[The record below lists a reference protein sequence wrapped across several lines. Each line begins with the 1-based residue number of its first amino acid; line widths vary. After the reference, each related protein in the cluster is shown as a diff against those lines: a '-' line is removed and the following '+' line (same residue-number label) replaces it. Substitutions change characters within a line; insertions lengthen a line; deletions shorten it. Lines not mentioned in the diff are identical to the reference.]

1 MKLIHLGTLARTGA
15 LLVAA
20 LLAQQTALAEND
32 PSSRVARLNYLR
44 GSVSF
49 QPAGEADWVPAV
61 VNRPVTT
68 GDRLWADDDAR
79 VEMQL
84 GSSTIRL
91 GALTGL
97 SFFNL
102 DDRIT
107 QIELSE
113 GTLNIRVLRLDRD
126 EIFEV
131 DTPNQAFSILRPGQ
145 YRVEASEE
153 GDSTMV
159 TVWEGEGEVTG
170 GGRTYGVGSGLSG
183 SFEGADSLRA
193 SIFKAGGSDEF
204 DRWCRDRD
212 RRYDRSPSRR
222 YVSVEVVGYQD
233 LDDYGRW
240 RSDRRYGNIWVPR
253 VAAGWAPYQ
262 DGHWVWISPWGWT
275 WVDDAPWGY
284 APFHYGRW
292 VWLGSNWGWVPGPV
306 AVRPV
311 YAPALVVFVGGP
323 RFSLSVSVG
332 NRGPGYVGWF
342 PLGPREVYVP
352 TYRTSREYV
361 SRVNVS
367 NTTVNNI
374 TITNVYN
381 NTENTNIR
389 YSNKNVRGAVTA
401 VSQTTFV
408 SAHHVGKGAV
418 VVNPQEITSAPV
430 HRRAEVAPTRN
441 SVLGPSAGSGNRA
454 AQPPAKVV
462 NRTIVAKTPPPP
474 PPVPFERQQAKLA
487 AQPGQPL
494 AGNEIETLRPG
505 NSSAARSRVQ
515 QAPPG
520 RAATAD
526 SNLPPANVP
535 GNSRQQTPSPTV
547 ANPPPTDA
555 PAGRSDRPPN
565 RSNRGGGGQ
574 PANVQDPTPAS
585 APAVSNAPAGNTP
598 ASRDDRPPNRSN
610 RGGGGQPA
618 NVQDPTPASAPAV
631 SNAPAGNTPASRDD
645 RPPNRSNRGGGGQPA
660 NVQDPTP
667 ASAPAVSNAPAGNT
681 PASRDDRPPNRS
693 NRGGG
698 GQAANVQAPTPAP
711 APAVSNAPAGNT
723 PASRDDRP
731 PNRSNRGGGGQPAN
745 VQDPTPP
752 PSVNNAPANNAP
764 PSRDDRSPNRGN
776 REGGQPSNAQPQAP
790 TSNNAPSNAPP
801 ARGGNRGR
809 APEQTPQQSPNTT
822 VASPASSNDQPSG
835 RGNRGR

>member
-145 YRVEASEE
+145 YRVEASED

-292 VWLGSNWGWVPGPV
+292 VWLGSNWGWVPDPSRCVPSMRLRWSSLWEGR
-306 AVRPV
+306 AS
-311 YAPALVVFVGGP
+311 VFPCRWGTEARDTWGG
-323 RFSLSVSVG
+323 
-332 NRGPGYVGWF
+332 
-342 PLGPREVYVP
+342 
-352 TYRTSREYV
+352 SRW
-361 SRVNVS
+361 
-367 NTTVNNI
+367 
-374 TITNVYN
+374 
-381 NTENTNIR
+381 
-389 YSNKNVRGAVTA
+389 A
-401 VSQTTFV
+401 Q
-408 SAHHVGKGAV
+408 GKFMC
-418 VVNPQEITSAPV
+418 
-430 HRRAEVAPTRN
+430 RRIA
-441 SVLGPSAGSGNRA
+441 RA
-454 AQPPAKVV
+454 A
-462 NRTIVAKTPPPP
+462 
-474 PPVPFERQQAKLA
+474 
-487 AQPGQPL
+487 
-494 AGNEIETLRPG
+494 
-505 NSSAARSRVQ
+505 
-515 QAPPG
+515 
-520 RAATAD
+520 
-526 SNLPPANVP
+526 
-535 GNSRQQTPSPTV
+535 
-547 ANPPPTDA
+547 
-555 PAGRSDRPPN
+555 
-565 RSNRGGGGQ
+565 
-574 PANVQDPTPAS
+574 
-585 APAVSNAPAGNTP
+585 NT
-598 ASRDDRPPNRSN
+598 
-610 RGGGGQPA
+610 
-618 NVQDPTPASAPAV
+618 
-631 SNAPAGNTPASRDD
+631 
-645 RPPNRSNRGGGGQPA
+645 
-660 NVQDPTP
+660 
-667 ASAPAVSNAPAGNT
+667 
-681 PASRDDRPPNRS
+681 
-693 NRGGG
+693 
-698 GQAANVQAPTPAP
+698 
-711 APAVSNAPAGNT
+711 
-723 PASRDDRP
+723 
-731 PNRSNRGGGGQPAN
+731 
-745 VQDPTPP
+745 
-752 PSVNNAPANNAP
+752 
-764 PSRDDRSPNRGN
+764 
-776 REGGQPSNAQPQAP
+776 
-790 TSNNAPSNAPP
+790 
-801 ARGGNRGR
+801 
-809 APEQTPQQSPNTT
+809 
-822 VASPASSNDQPSG
+822 
-835 RGNRGR
+835 

>member
-1 MKLIHLGTLARTGA
+1 MKLIRLGTLVRTGV
-15 LLVAA
+15 LLVTA
-20 LLAQQTALAEND
+20 LSTAMLAQQTAWAEND
-32 PSSRVARLNYLR
+32 PSGRVARLNYLR

-49 QPAGEADWVPAV
+49 QPAGETDWVPAV

-145 YRVEASEE
+145 YRVEANED

-159 TVWEGEGEVTG
+159 TVWDGKGEVTG

-183 SFEGADSLRA
+183 SFEGSDSLRA
-193 SIFKAGGSDEF
+193 SIFKAGGYDDF
-204 DRWCRDRD
+204 DKWCRDRD
-212 RRYDRSPSRR
+212 RRHDRSPSRR
-222 YVSVEVVGYQD
+222 YVSVEVVGYSD
-233 LDDYGRW
+233 LDDYGYW
-240 RSDRRYGNIWVPR
+240 RSDPGYGYIWVPR

-292 VWLGSNWGWVPGPV
+292 VWRGSYWGWVPGPV

-323 RFSLSVSVG
+323 RFSVSVSVG

-352 TYRTSREYV
+352 TYRTSPEYV
-361 SRVNVS
+361 NRVNIS

-381 NTENTNIR
+381 NTNNTNIR

-430 HRRAEVAPTRN
+430 NRRAEVAPTRH
-441 SVLGPSAGSGNRA
+441 SVLGPSAGGGNRA
-454 AQPPAKVV
+454 AQPPAKVN

-474 PPVPFERQQAKLA
+474 PPVSFERQQAKLA
-487 AQPGQPL
+487 TQPGQPL

-505 NSSAARSRVQ
+505 NSSEARSRVH

-526 SNLPPANVP
+526 SNLSPANVS
-535 GNSRQQTPSPTV
+535 GNPRQQTPPPTV
-547 ANPPPTDA
+547 DNAPPTNA
-555 PAGRSDRPPN
+555 PTGRSDRPPN

-574 PANVQDPTPAS
+574 AANVQQAPTPAP
-585 APAVSNAPAGNTP
+585 APAASNAPD
-598 ASRDDRPPNRSN
+598 S
-610 RGGGGQPA
+610 
-618 NVQDPTPASAPAV
+618 
-631 SNAPAGNTPASRDD
+631 
-645 RPPNRSNRGGGGQPA
+645 
-660 NVQDPTP
+660 
-667 ASAPAVSNAPAGNT
+667 NT

-698 GQAANVQAPTPAP
+698 GQAANVQ
-711 APAVSNAPAGNT
+711 
-723 PASRDDRP
+723 
-731 PNRSNRGGGGQPAN
+731 
-745 VQDPTPP
+745 DPTPQ
-752 PSVNNAPANNAP
+752 PSVNNAPANNAAP
-764 PSRDDRSPNRGN
+764 GRDDRSPNRGN
-776 REGGQPSNAQPQAP
+776 REGGRPPNAQPQAP
-790 TSNNAPSNAPP
+790 TSNNPASDAPP

-822 VASPASSNDQPSG
+822 VASPASSNDQRSG

>member
-1 MKLIHLGTLARTGA
+1 M
-15 LLVAA
+15 
-20 LLAQQTALAEND
+20 
-32 PSSRVARLNYLR
+32 
-44 GSVSF
+44 
-49 QPAGEADWVPAV
+49 
-61 VNRPVTT
+61 
-68 GDRLWADDDAR
+68 
-79 VEMQL
+79 
-84 GSSTIRL
+84 
-91 GALTGL
+91 TGL

-102 DDRIT
+102 DDQTT
-107 QIELSE
+107 QIELSA

-145 YRVEASEE
+145 YRVEASED

-170 GGRTYGVGSGLSG
+170 GGRTYEVGSGLSG
-183 SFEGADSLRA
+183 SFEGSDSLRA
-193 SIFKAGGSDEF
+193 SIFKAGGYDEF
-204 DRWCRDRD
+204 DSWCRDRD

-222 YVSVEVVGYQD
+222 YVSFEVVGYTD
-233 LDDYGRW
+233 LDDHGRW
-240 RSDRRYGNIWVPR
+240 RSDPRYGNIWVPR
-253 VAAGWAPYQ
+253 VSVGWAPYQ

-292 VWLGSNWGWVPGPV
+292 VWVGNYWGWVPGPV

-323 RFSLSVSVG
+323 RFSVSVSVG
-332 NRGPGYVGWF
+332 SRGPGYVGWF

-352 TYRTSREYV
+352 TYRTSPGYV
-361 SRVNVS
+361 NRVNVS

-418 VVNPQEITSAPV
+418 IVNSQEITSAPV
-430 HRRAEVAPTRN
+430 NRRAEVAPTRN
-441 SVLGPSAGSGNRA
+441 SVLGPSAGGGNRA
-454 AQPPAKVV
+454 AQPPEKVN
-462 NRTIVAKTPPPP
+462 NRTIVSKTPPPP

-494 AGNEIETLRPG
+494 AGDEIETLRPG
-505 NSSAARSRVQ
+505 NSSAERSRVR

-520 RAATAD
+520 REATAD

-535 GNSRQQTPSPTV
+535 GNRRQQTPSPTV
-547 ANPPPTDA
+547 TNPPPTNA
-555 PAGRSDRPPN
+555 PTGRSDRPPN

-574 PANVQDPTPAS
+574 PADVQAPTPVP

-598 ASRDDRPPNRSN
+598 ASREDRPSNRSN
-610 RGGGGQPA
+610 RGGGGQP
-618 NVQDPTPASAPAV
+618 
-631 SNAPAGNTPASRDD
+631 
-645 RPPNRSNRGGGGQPA
+645 
-660 NVQDPTP
+660 
-667 ASAPAVSNAPAGNT
+667 
-681 PASRDDRPPNRS
+681 
-693 NRGGG
+693 
-698 GQAANVQAPTPAP
+698 ANVQAPTPAP

-723 PASRDDRP
+723 PASREDRP
-731 PNRSNRGGGGQPAN
+731 SNRSNRGGGGQPANVQAPTPAPAPAVSNAPAGNTPASREDRPSNRSNRGGGGQPAN

-790 TSNNAPSNAPP
+790 TSNNAASNAPP

-809 APEQTPQQSPNTT
+809 APEQTPQQSPSTT

>member
-1 MKLIHLGTLARTGA
+1 MPLGNLVRTGA
-15 LLVAA
+15 LLVTA

-32 PSSRVARLNYLR
+32 PSGRVARLNYLR

-49 QPAGEADWVPAV
+49 QPAGETDWVPAV

-91 GALTGL
+91 DAWTGL

-113 GTLNIRVLRLDRD
+113 GTLNIRVLRMDRD

-145 YRVEASEE
+145 YRVEANED
-153 GDSTMV
+153 GDFTMV

-183 SFEGADSLRA
+183 SFEGSDSLRA
-193 SIFKAGGSDEF
+193 SIFKADGDDEF

-222 YVSVEVVGYQD
+222 YVSVELVGYQD
-233 LDDYGRW
+233 LDDYGHW
-240 RSDRRYGNIWVPR
+240 RADRRYGYIWIPR
-253 VAAGWAPYQ
+253 VARGWAPYH

-292 VWLGSNWGWVPGPV
+292 VWLGSYWGWVPGPV

-323 RFSLSVSVG
+323 RFNVSVSVG

-352 TYRTSREYV
+352 TYRTSPEYV
-361 SRVNVS
+361 NRVNVS
-367 NTTVNNI
+367 NTTVNNV

-381 NTENTNIR
+381 NTENTNIQ

-408 SAHHVGKGAV
+408 SAHHIGKNAV
-418 VVNPQEITSAPV
+418 IVNSQEITTASV
-430 HRRAEVAPTRN
+430 NRRADVAPTKN
-441 SVLGPSAGSGNRA
+441 SVLGSSAGGGNRA
-454 AQPPAKVV
+454 AQPPAKVM
-462 NRTIVAKTPPPP
+462 NRTIVAKTAPPP

-487 AQPGQPL
+487 ARPGQPL
-494 AGNEIETLRPG
+494 AESEIETLRPG
-505 NSSAARSRVQ
+505 NGSASRSRVH

-520 RAATAD
+520 RAAQAD
-526 SNLPPANVP
+526 SDLRPTNVP
-535 GNSRQQTPSPTV
+535 GNSRQQTPSPTIT
-547 ANPPPTDA
+547 NPPTTNA
-555 PAGRSDRPPN
+555 GTGRSDRPPN
-565 RSNRGGGGQ
+565 RNNRDGGDQ
-574 PANVQDPTPAS
+574 PSNVQAP
-585 APAVSNAPAGNTP
+585 APAVSNAPARNTPASRDDRPPNRSNRNDRGEPANVQAPTTTPAPVVSNPPPGNTP

-610 RGGGGQPA
+610 RNDRG
-618 NVQDPTPASAPAV
+618 VQDSTPPPSV
-631 SNAPAGNTPASRDD
+631 SNAPA
-645 RPPNRSNRGGGGQPA
+645 
-660 NVQDPTP
+660 
-667 ASAPAVSNAPAGNT
+667 SNA
-681 PASRDDRPPNRS
+681 S
-693 NRGGG
+693 
-698 GQAANVQAPTPAP
+698 
-711 APAVSNAPAGNT
+711 
-723 PASRDDRP
+723 
-731 PNRSNRGGGGQPAN
+731 
-745 VQDPTPP
+745 
-752 PSVNNAPANNAP
+752 
-764 PSRDDRSPNRGN
+764 PSRDDRSPSRNNRD
-776 REGGQPSNAQPQAP
+776 GGPPSNTQPQAP
-790 TSNNAPSNAPP
+790 TSNNPSSNAPT
-801 ARGGNRGR
+801 ARGR
-809 APEQTPQQSPNTT
+809 APEPTPQQSPTTT
-822 VASPASSNDQPSG
+822 VASPASSNEPRG
-835 RGNRGR
+835 RGRGR

>member
-1 MKLIHLGTLARTGA
+1 M
-15 LLVAA
+15 
-20 LLAQQTALAEND
+20 LAQQTAWAEND
-32 PSSRVARLNYLR
+32 PSGRVARLNYLR

-49 QPAGEADWVPAV
+49 QPAGETDWVPAV

-91 GALTGL
+91 DSWTGV

-102 DDRIT
+102 DDGTT

-145 YRVEASEE
+145 YRVEANED

-170 GGRTYGVGSGLSG
+170 GGRTYNVGSGLGG
-183 SFEGADSLRA
+183 SFVGSDSLRA
-193 SIFKAGGSDEF
+193 SIFRAGGYDDF
-204 DRWCRDRD
+204 DSWCRDRD

-233 LDDYGRW
+233 LDDYGSW
-240 RSDRRYGNIWVPR
+240 RSHPSYGYIWVPR
-253 VAAGWAPYQ
+253 VARGWAPYR

-284 APFHYGRW
+284 APSHYGRW
-292 VWLGSNWGWVPGPV
+292 VWVGNYWGWVPGPV

-323 RFSLSVSVG
+323 RFNVSVSVG

-352 TYRTSREYV
+352 TYRTSPEYV
-361 SRVNVS
+361 NRVNVS

-381 NTENTNIR
+381 NTNNTNVR
-389 YSNKNVRGAVTA
+389 YSNKNVQGAVTA

-418 VVNPQEITSAPV
+418 VVNSQDITTSSV
-430 HRRAEVAPTRN
+430 NRRAEVAPTRN
-441 SVLGPSAGSGNRA
+441 SVLGSSARDGNRA
-454 AQPPAKVV
+454 AQPPEKVI
-462 NRTIVAKTPPPP
+462 NRTIVAKTTPPP

-487 AQPGQPL
+487 ARPGQPL
-494 AGNEIETLRPG
+494 AESEIETLRPG
-505 NSSAARSRVQ
+505 NSSAARSRVH

-520 RAATAD
+520 RAASAD
-526 SNLPPANVP
+526 SDLPPANAP
-535 GNSRQQTPSPTV
+535 GNSRQQMPSPTITNPPTNAGTGRSDRPPNRSNRGGGDQPANV
-547 ANPPPTDA
+547 QAPAVSNPPPGNT
-555 PAGRSDRPPN
+555 PASREDRPPN

-574 PANVQDPTPAS
+574 PANVQAPTPTPA
-585 APAVSNAPAGNTP
+585 PAVTNAPSSNTP
-598 ASRDDRPPNRSN
+598 ASREDRPPNRSN
-610 RGGGGQPA
+610 RNDRGQPA
-618 NVQDPTPASAPAV
+618 NVQAPAPTPAPAV
-631 SNAPAGNTPASRDD
+631 SNTPSSDTPASRED
-645 RPPNRSNRGGGGQPA
+645 RPPNRSNR
-660 NVQDPTP
+660 N
-667 ASAPAVSNAPAGNT
+667 
-681 PASRDDRPPNRS
+681 DR
-693 NRGGG
+693 
-698 GQAANVQAPTPAP
+698 
-711 APAVSNAPAGNT
+711 
-723 PASRDDRP
+723 
-731 PNRSNRGGGGQPAN
+731 GQPAN

-752 PSVNNAPANNAP
+752 PSVRNAPANDAP
-764 PSRDDRSPNRGN
+764 PVRDDRSPNRSN
-776 REGGQPSNAQPQAP
+776 REERQPSAQPQAP
-790 TSNNAPSNAPP
+790 ASNNPGSDAPP
-801 ARGGNRGR
+801 ARGASRGR
-809 APEQTPQQSPNTT
+809 APQPTPQQSPSTT
-822 VASPASSNDQPSG
+822 VASPASSNEPSG